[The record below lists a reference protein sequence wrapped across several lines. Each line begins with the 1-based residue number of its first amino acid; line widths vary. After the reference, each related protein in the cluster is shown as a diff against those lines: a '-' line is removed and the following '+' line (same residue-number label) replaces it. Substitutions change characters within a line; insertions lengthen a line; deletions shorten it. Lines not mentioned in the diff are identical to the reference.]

1 MSELRRVVAFA
12 FRRKGKD
19 ALPRNEFKYL
29 LSLDLNWYDPKQAA
43 QLAERAVQAGLLTAQ
58 GEELRLA
65 FDTGEVELPMGF
77 RGGEAALTEPLDAA
91 QRTEADP
98 MLQERANA
106 WRAMA
111 KGLLAEDAALLLAAR
126 ERGKDVRAQAE
137 RALAA
142 RRR

>member
-1 MSELRRVVAFA
+1 VSELRRVVAFA